1 MTQITRIGHSVI
13 RVIRVQYFRPSV
25 PYKSR
30 RDSTPSERYRV
41 FFYLKAILHYCTT
54 GLSSGSSS
62 PPPV

>member
-1 MTQITRIGHSVI
+1 MTLCPIRVI
-13 RVIRVQYFRPSV
+13 RVIRVPYFRFSV
-25 PYKSR
+25 PCKSR

>member
-1 MTQITRIGHSVI
+1 MTLCPIRVI
-13 RVIRVQYFRPSV
+13 RVIRVQYLFFSV

>member
-1 MTQITRIGHSVI
+1 MTLCPIRVI

-25 PYKSR
+25 PCKSR

>member
-1 MTQITRIGHSVI
+1 MTQMTLCPIRVI
-13 RVIRVQYFRPSV
+13 RVIRVQYFFCSV
-25 PYKSR
+25 PCKSR

>member
-1 MTQITRIGHSVI
+1 MTQMTLCPIRVI
-13 RVIRVQYFRPSV
+13 RVIRVQYFRLSV
-25 PYKSR
+25 PCKSR